1 MVVFYLNLKHN
12 IEHTMSIFEH
22 DFMRILSDGKITTKS
37 NAIDEIDLATNG
49 VKAAAILILAKQ
61 LQWATSDIA
70 RAIGTTSRALQS
82 HSHNNKT
89 LNMKIS
95 ENALEVARLSNIGI
109 AYFGNIKR
117 WNEWLN
123 KPHIQFDQKQPKS
136 VMHTIRGRELIKRII
151 LGLEYGFAA

>member
-1 MVVFYLNLKHN
+1 
-12 IEHTMSIFEH
+12 MSISEH
-22 DFMRILSDGKITTKS
+22 DFMRIISDDKITEKS
-37 NAIDEIDLATNG
+37 NALDEIDIAEGGLKAT
-49 VKAAAILILAKQ
+49 AILILAKQ
-61 LQWATSDIA
+61 LQWDATDIA
-70 RAIGTTSRALQS
+70 RAIGLNPRILNR
-82 HSHNNKT
+82 HSQNNKT
-89 LNMKIS
+89 LNMRIS

-136 VMHTIRGRELIKRII
+136 VIHTIRGRELIKRII